1 MRVEALKGYERHNA
15 DASSWLSTCMV
26 LLRSVTHEVGY
37 IQLVLVSKPQS
48 RPQRNFSTLVE
59 PRSQQKFGIFSIIH
73 TSTMSSSPPPPRDA
87 EHKARTKEFS
97 REGRLSFRNFAEHQ
111 MRREFKELALQ
122 QCQEPIREFAQCAQE
137 KGLLVVFSCRHL
149 NKAINDC
156 MAIHNSNEAFEKYK
170 QEHEE
175 ELEKRTIGS
184 K

>member
-1 MRVEALKGYERHNA
+1 MSTQ
-15 DASSWLSTCMV
+15 SS
-26 LLRSVTHEVGY
+26 
-37 IQLVLVSKPQS
+37 
-48 RPQRNFSTLVE
+48 
-59 PRSQQKFGIFSIIH
+59 
-73 TSTMSSSPPPPRDA
+73 TSTNKMTEKLHDHFFVHVVPSLVNHIDQDTTEVALSFLSFSLASLSQNKSHFTSATATYMSSSPPPPSPDSA

-111 MRREFKELALQ
+111 MRREFKEMAIE

-156 MAIHNSNEAFEKYK
+156 MAAHNSNEAFEKYK

-175 ELEKRTIGS
+175 DLKKRTIGS